1 MMSSALAHGGWPMLS
16 PKRKCGCP
24 ALLAFLARGRDFLTD
39 IAAADY
45 WINAE
50 LLTTTG

>member
-1 MMSSALAHGGWPMLS
+1 VDEGLGWSMLS
-16 PKRKCGCP
+16 AKQRCGCP
-24 ALLAFLARGRDFLTD
+24 ALLAFLARGRDFLAD

-45 WINAE
+45 WINTK